1 MRRCAGGGRWAWSRW
16 ARTPGPPAALRKALA
31 DDSPSVRIAAAE
43 AIGNLGDYAAA
54 LPVLTKALEHESPLV
69 RLAAMNVL
77 DRFGA
82 KAAPALNV
90 IRSASVKLDDRVAD
104 FFTGVARTGA
114 GVQPTLKSQDYIVEY
129 LNRMVEYVPERIEK
143 TK

>member
-1 MRRCAGGGRWAWSRW
+1 LRL
-16 ARTPGPPAALRKALA
+16 AL
-31 DDSPSVRIAAAE
+31 DDSSPDVRIAAAE

-69 RLAAMNVL
+69 RLAAINVL

-82 KAAPALNV
+82 RAAPALDS
-90 IRSASVKLDDRVAD
+90 IKGAGVKLDDQAVD
-104 FFTGVARTGA
+104 FLAGVARTGG
-114 GVQPTLKSQDYIVEY
+114 GVQPTLKSQAYLVEY

-143 TK
+143 GQ